1 MIFEEKISQ
10 NDFYHL
16 AINQKFF
23 CFHKTL
29 KYVGFLT
36 NENKVSVYLAKEKDL
51 KDAILIGEYI
61 EGIIPKLSF
70 PKSSFEKALNLFKE
84 VTWETINF
92 HEEEGFYN
100 LVDFFDSV
108 FRSKQ

>member
-16 AINQKFF
+16 TIGRNSF
-23 CFHKTL
+23 CFHKRL

-51 KDAILIGEYI
+51 KEAIFIGEYI
-61 EGIIPKLSF
+61 EGIIPNPSF
-70 PKSSFEKALNLFKE
+70 SKSSFEKSLNLFKE

-100 LVDFFDSV
+100 LIDFFDSA
-108 FRSKQ
+108 FQSKQ